1 MSSVLIELRRTL
13 RRLAREPGFSGAAV
27 ATLAVGIGL
36 AASVFAL
43 VEGVLLRPL
52 PYPDAERLVAVR
64 HVAPGIEF
72 TRDGVSPGVFLHY
85 RDGNRTFEA
94 IATYHT
100 SSGALTG
107 GERSERVRT
116 AMVTPE
122 LFEVLRVGPR
132 IGRLPTALDHEVDYE
147 ADAGTVG
154 ALLSHDLWVSRFGA
168 DPTVIGRT
176 IELDGNPLVVV
187 TGVAE
192 EGFHFPDPETA
203 MWLVVPHEDTPW
215 ISSARVRNGMS
226 LDVIGRL
233 RPEGTLGDAETDL
246 NRLVGR
252 LPEAFADVTS
262 ADLDET
268 GLRATVVPYK
278 DVVVGEVRLAL
289 LLVLASGAFLLLVT
303 WANVANLML
312 LRTHRRRVE
321 IGIARALGAS
331 ERHVAG
337 AVVSESLVLCAAG
350 AALGLGLARVA
361 IDARFGFAAHQL
373 PRLDG
378 VGVNATVVALVVA
391 LALVS
396 GTLMAAICLAG
407 TRHRVAGAT
416 LATLGTRSAAGERG
430 GQRGRKVLVAAQM
443 AMAMTLLVGSG
454 LMARTYAHLQR
465 VELGFRSQGAFTFSL
480 PANQLGLEPDYH
492 AYAQVYERVFH
503 RLREVPG
510 VDAVESASEG
520 AFPLTVPEFL
530 DVQRIAP
537 AATSERRTEDWPLAA
552 SAYATPGYFHA
563 MGIPLLSGRP
573 FRMED
578 TSLEAPGVIVSRSLA
593 QDLFSGRDPIGQVV
607 EFADFPSWASFT
619 IVGVVGDVPGT
630 TMRVPDARAIYLP
643 LMHPAAADVIT
654 GNLHHFLPLSDV
666 VVLRTEREAALLLP
680 ELRRA
685 VEEVDPRLVILDF
698 APLDDIVAEATA
710 QERITL
716 RILLV
721 SAASALFLGVVG
733 IYGVLAYSVRLR
745 TAEIGVRAALGA
757 SPARVR
763 RLVVLQGVLLSGAGV
778 VVGLVTAL
786 LLTRFMAALLY
797 ATSPTDPATF
807 TIVTLL
813 LLGVAFAA
821 SYVPAT
827 RASRVDPARALRAE

>member
-1 MSSVLIELRRTL
+1 MLMELRRAV
-13 RRLAREPGFSGAAV
+13 RRLARDPGFSGTAV

-52 PYPDAERLVAVR
+52 PYSDAERLVSVR

-85 RDGNRTFEA
+85 RDRNRAFEA

-100 SSGALTG
+100 TSSTLTG
-107 GERSERVRT
+107 GERSEPVRT

-122 LFEVLRVGPR
+122 LFELLRVGAR
-132 IGRLPTALDHEVDYE
+132 IGRLPTALDHDMDYE

-154 ALLSHDLWVSRFGA
+154 ALLSHDLWVRRFGA
-168 DPTVIGRT
+168 DPSVIGRT
-176 IELDGNPLVVV
+176 IELDGNPFVVV

-192 EGFHFPDPETA
+192 EGFAFPDPETA

-215 ISSARVRNGMS
+215 ISRAGLRNGMS
-226 LDVIGRL
+226 LDAIARL
-233 RPEGTLGDAETDL
+233 GPGSTLGDGEADL
-246 NRLVGR
+246 NRLVGL
-252 LPEAFADVTS
+252 LPEAFADVTT
-262 ADLDET
+262 ANLAET

-278 DVVVGEVRLAL
+278 DEVVGDVRVAL

-321 IGIARALGAS
+321 MGIVRALGAS

-337 AVVSESLVLCAAG
+337 SVVSESLVLCAAG
-350 AALGLGLARVA
+350 ALLGLGLARVA
-361 IDARFGFAAHQL
+361 IEARFGFDVHQV

-378 VGVNATVVALVVA
+378 VGVNAAVVGVVVA

-396 GTLMAAICLAG
+396 GALMAAICLAG
-407 TRHRVAGAT
+407 TRQRVAGAT
-416 LATLGTRSAAGERG
+416 LATLGTRSAAGVRD
-430 GQRGRKVLVAAQM
+430 GQRGRRVLVAVQM

-454 LMARTYAHLQR
+454 LMARTYTNLQQ
-465 VELGFRSQGAFTFSL
+465 VDLGFRSQGALVFSL
-480 PANQLGLEPDYH
+480 PARHLGLAPDYH
-492 AYAQVYERVFH
+492 AYAQLYERVFD

-510 VDAVESASEG
+510 VDAVESASAG

-537 AATSERRTEDWPLAA
+537 AGSAGSRAEDWPLAA
-552 SAYATPGYFHA
+552 SGYATPGYFHA
-563 MGIPLLSGRP
+563 MGIPLLAGRP
-573 FRMED
+573 FRMQD
-578 TSLEAPGVIVSRSLA
+578 TSLDAPGVIVSRSLA
-593 QDLFSGRDPIGQVV
+593 HDLFAGTDPIGRVV
-607 EFADFPSWASFT
+607 AFVDFPSWASFT

-630 TMRVPDARAIYLP
+630 TMREPDARAVYLP
-643 LMHPAAADVIT
+643 LMHPAAAEVIT
-654 GNLHHFLPLSDV
+654 GNLHRFLPFSDV
-666 VVLRTEREAALLLP
+666 VVVRTERDAAVLLP

-685 VEEVDPRLVILDF
+685 VEEIDSRLAILDF
-698 APLDDIVAEATA
+698 AVLDDIVADATA

-733 IYGVLAYSVRLR
+733 IYGVLAYTVRLR
-745 TAEIGVRAALGA
+745 TAEIGVRVALGA
-757 SPARVR
+757 SPERVR
-763 RLVVLQGVLLSGAGV
+763 RQVVLQGVLLSGTGV
-778 VVGLVTAL
+778 LVGLGTAL

-807 TIVTLL
+807 AIVTLL